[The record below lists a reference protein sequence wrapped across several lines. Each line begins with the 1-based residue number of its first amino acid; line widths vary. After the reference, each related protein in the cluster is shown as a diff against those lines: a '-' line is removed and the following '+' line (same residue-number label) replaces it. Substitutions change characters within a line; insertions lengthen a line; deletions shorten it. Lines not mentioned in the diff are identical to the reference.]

1 MTTQAYLLA
10 ELVVPIIRRC
20 RLFAGLVTPS
30 FLQQMKGFIFLGL
43 VVALLLV
50 GGRASVKF

>member
-1 MTTQAYLLA
+1 MTTQEYLLI
-10 ELVVPIIRRC
+10 ELVVPVLHHC

-30 FLQQMKGFIFLGL
+30 FSQQMKGFIFLAL
-43 VVALLLV
+43 VIALLLV